1 MNRTM
6 RSLIGLIGS
15 LVLIVASSFILLTKD
30 IPSQTTTVQTI
41 FLVSGVV
48 GVITNGIIIKK
59 LKA

>member
-1 MNRTM
+1 M